1 MLSITHFVVSSV
13 VSEEHIANIAIRY
26 IWSDM
31 LMDGRCEGDVNQG
44 SVRSPLRIW
53 YLQSRVLGFQP
64 VERHRILVRAHIMIY
79 PSCSFL
85 SLRLC

>member
-31 LMDGRCEGDVNQG
+31 LMDGRCE
-44 SVRSPLRIW
+44 
-53 YLQSRVLGFQP
+53 
-64 VERHRILVRAHIMIY
+64 AM
-79 PSCSFL
+79 
-85 SLRLC
+85 